1 MGLGCYL
8 FVSSYELVA
17 NFQALS
23 LEFELL
29 IYLYAPNYGDY
40 SPRLDQAK
48 YLGTV
53 VMLNNDDFFPLAVVS
68 LS

>member
-1 MGLGCYL
+1 MGYSCYL
-8 FVSSYELVA
+8 FVSSYERVA

-29 IYLYAPNYGDY
+29 IYLYAPNYEDS
-40 SPRLDQAK
+40 SPHLDQPK

-53 VMLNNDDFFPLAVVS
+53 AMPNSGDFFPLAIVS

>member
-1 MGLGCYL
+1 M
-8 FVSSYELVA
+8 
-17 NFQALS
+17 LS

-29 IYLYAPNYGDY
+29 IFLYAPNYEDY
-40 SPRLDQAK
+40 SPRLDQAE

-53 VMLNNDDFFPLAVVS
+53 AMLNSGDFFPLAIVS

>member
-1 MGLGCYL
+1 MGYSCYL

-29 IYLYAPNYGDY
+29 IYLYAPNYEDS

-53 VMLNNDDFFPLAVVS
+53 AMPNSGGFFPLAIVS